1 MNARPA
7 HKRSQSNGLKPPQ
20 AHARSTR
27 PAVSSKRTLS
37 YNNAAFHHP
46 HPSAALRR
54 QKSRGEVI
62 TPSDTD
68 SEDMAASFLQFCAT
82 CERQIVT
89 PSFSILY
96 CSEACRRRDSTTCTP
111 QPPQSPPISPTQQ
124 PYSEHPPA
132 DILPLRSPTVVRPL
146 STTFS
151 ELNLARTHSNS
162 STTSSHYHED
172 DDFPHDHYD
181 DFEPESLDPHVLD
194 LPGYPTCTT
203 LAPRRPST
211 KRASTATDVPSLIHS
226 PSSSYGTT
234 ASLYHHAPVTTR
246 NSTTKSIDL
255 VIPLTAP
262 PSPTL
267 LSQQEASLKSQAS
280 TLTSL
285 RIAEGSTTVN
295 HDETRRPSLEK
306 AFRRDSTQGATG
318 AAMGSLRQLFNHDA
332 IRCASSKRR
341 TSRV

>member
-1 MNARPA
+1 M
-7 HKRSQSNGLKPPQ
+7 
-20 AHARSTR
+20 
-27 PAVSSKRTLS
+27 
-37 YNNAAFHHP
+37 
-46 HPSAALRR
+46 
-54 QKSRGEVI
+54 
-62 TPSDTD
+62 
-68 SEDMAASFLQFCAT
+68 
-82 CERQIVT
+82 
-89 PSFSILY
+89 
-96 CSEACRRRDSTTCTP
+96 
-111 QPPQSPPISPTQQ
+111 
-124 PYSEHPPA
+124 
-132 DILPLRSPTVVRPL
+132 RSPTVLRPL
-146 STTFS
+146 SSTFS
-151 ELNLARTHSNS
+151 ELNLTRISSNS
-162 STTSSHYHED
+162 STTSSTYAPDED
-172 DDFPHDHYD
+172 PSHNHYD

-194 LPGYPTCTT
+194 LPGYPTCET

-234 ASLYHHAPVTTR
+234 ASHFHHHAPTR

-267 LSQQEASLKSQAS
+267 VSQQDASLKSQAS

-285 RIAEGSTTVN
+285 RIAEGSNTAH

-306 AFRRDSTQGATG
+306 AFRRDSTQGASG

-332 IRCASSKRR
+332 IRCASKRR

>member
-1 MNARPA
+1 M
-7 HKRSQSNGLKPPQ
+7 
-20 AHARSTR
+20 
-27 PAVSSKRTLS
+27 
-37 YNNAAFHHP
+37 
-46 HPSAALRR
+46 
-54 QKSRGEVI
+54 
-62 TPSDTD
+62 
-68 SEDMAASFLQFCAT
+68 
-82 CERQIVT
+82 
-89 PSFSILY
+89 
-96 CSEACRRRDSTTCTP
+96 
-111 QPPQSPPISPTQQ
+111 
-124 PYSEHPPA
+124 
-132 DILPLRSPTVVRPL
+132 RSPTVVRPL

-151 ELNLARTHSNS
+151 ELNLARVASNS
-162 STTSSHYHED
+162 STTSSAYHGD
-172 DDFPHDHYD
+172 DEPSYD
-181 DFEPESLDPHVLD
+181 QYEDFEPESLDPHVLD

-234 ASLYHHAPVTTR
+234 ASHYHHNAPVTTR

-267 LSQQEASLKSQAS
+267 LSQQESSLKSQAS

-285 RIAEGSTTVN
+285 RIAEGSTTAN

-306 AFRRDSTQGATG
+306 AFRRDSTQGAAG

-332 IRCASSKRR
+332 IRCASKRR
-341 TSRV
+341 TSRAGFGL